1 MPLNE
6 SLQVLLGWLSPPP
19 VSLFW
24 TSKHVNK
31 FVCCILIYPSCPAK
45 QTCCCNVLFWHNL
58 QLLYFLLRNFCDQRV
73 CLPFKGSSI
82 CHTSLQQ
89 TSYCQACF
97 VAWDTVFW
105 VQSAETA
112 REKLSSAHLQHYYL
126 LASLTMAC
134 SATAPFTRKYV
145 VGKPPKG
152 EVHSNCKAS
161 SLFPSIAA
169 ACNTSHGDE
178 IQVQQQYIV
187 GVLGMHTLSA
197 KLVNRAKYRCI
208 LYQPSLPV
216 TPCLGLPW

>member
-1 MPLNE
+1 MHIICVQCTATLASCKVCSDMPFNE

-45 QTCCCNVLFWHNL
+45 QTCCCNVLFWHIL

-89 TSYCQACF
+89 TSYRQACF
-97 VAWDTVFW
+97 IAWETVCW

-112 REKLSSAHLQHYYL
+112 RGNSIIC
-126 LASLTMAC
+126 T
-134 SATAPFTRKYV
+134 SAT
-145 VGKPPKG
+145 
-152 EVHSNCKAS
+152 
-161 SLFPSIAA
+161 L
-169 ACNTSHGDE
+169 
-178 IQVQQQYIV
+178 
-187 GVLGMHTLSA
+187 LSA
-197 KLVNRAKYRCI
+197 STDHGLLCNRALHSK
-208 LYQPSLPV
+208 V
-216 TPCLGLPW
+216 